1 MGQFSL
7 RVNGLPLGL
16 VARDRKCEGPTVG
29 AFLKS
34 GLWLTRS
41 ELAEKV
47 DERGGLDACL
57 QAELGEVIA
66 RYHRRAATRATP
78 IGIWSGVGVG
88 RFDDAARVAL
98 SPPDTW
104 KVLLRPDLVWWEF
117 ASKRYEQEWLEPET
131 VLTANPLAYVRGNR
145 LILPCPIRMDDPKD
159 LRGGAG
165 VTTGDKRSV
174 SYNLSIRATPPV
186 RFVQERCEDGR
197 SFSLLAGALV
207 DEGGCASVEVAE
219 KLIRQLLELG
229 FVMSPFHGNV
239 GRDQIW
245 PISETDLRRKAPQ
258 IANFTHDIEAAV
270 LADPAERPGL
280 LADLSARL
288 AAVEP
293 VSQPLRANLVV
304 SNSDFALPHAVAE
317 ECSKVAA
324 LLTWCGALAANDTGR
339 GLGHYHQEF
348 TERYGMQTAVP
359 LSTLLDPHLGLGAP
373 PGYRHPPAVRKRQI
387 DNQDRPAENQIEGF
401 LERAVL
407 LALSEGRRE
416 VRLHEE
422 QLAELGRHS
431 DEGPLYKG
439 PPTMEICAE
448 LVVCGPEALA
458 KGDFQ
463 LVLSPVLGSD
473 SIGKLSGRFLSDM
486 PKWFE
491 VGLRD
496 AALRVSSRRGA
507 PIYAQVMHR
516 MASARLNNIVTA
528 PRLWPVVLRSDG
540 APREADE
547 QTLTVKD
554 LLVAADER
562 GLYLRSRHSGRE
574 VIATTAHVLNV
585 DLLPNVLRFALEV
598 SAARSGALFLPKLA
612 RTENFPFVP
621 RLVYERTVLSPARW
635 RIWSDTQL
643 GDGRE
648 TLDSETILRWRNTAG
663 LPRYVYSGS
672 YDLRL
677 LHDLENADERSE
689 LARMLRRD
697 GALEVT
703 EFIGSFEDRPFRSD
717 RGAHNAEIVVP
728 LIRRSSS
735 TDHSTVPLRPV
746 RVEPVIAA
754 DSRWNYLQ
762 LYADPERFDDLL
774 TQEIAPVI
782 RACLSD
788 GLCEQWFFLRY
799 SVPAPHLRLRLR
811 ASGAPEASVIG
822 QRLHE
827 FAHRLLEA
835 GQIADFA
842 FLPYRPE
849 YARYGGE
856 AAVAFAEAAFW
867 RDSEY
872 VLAMLTDSTFL
883 RMPKS
888 SRAALGLV
896 DALPA
901 IAPDLTP
908 DAFFG
913 ALIDRRAFN
922 DSLRDH
928 AVKLVSRD
936 PEVGGL
942 RDLRRSAFSAYSR
955 HIEAPEWNFDR
966 AERLAMV
973 RSLFHMHCNRL
984 MGAQKDER
992 AANALARRIQ
1002 GWLRHASG
1010 L

>member
-1 MGQFSL
+1 MGHFSL
-7 RVNGLPLGL
+7 RVNALPLEAVTRGCL
-16 VARDRKCEGPTVG
+16 GEGVAGKAYLR
-29 AFLKS
+29 S

-41 ELAEKV
+41 ELAEKA
-47 DERGGLDACL
+47 DERGGIDACL
-57 QAELGEVIA
+57 QTELGEVIA

-78 IGIWSGVGVG
+78 LGIWSGVGVG
-88 RFDDAARVAL
+88 RFDDATRTAL
-98 SPPDTW
+98 APQETW
-104 KVLLRPDLVWWEF
+104 KVSLRPDLVWWEF
-117 ASKRYEQEWLEPET
+117 ASRRHEQEWLEPET

-145 LILPCPIRMDDPKD
+145 LILPCSIRTDDPKD
-159 LRGGAG
+159 LRDGADLA
-165 VTTGDKRSV
+165 TGDKKSV

-186 RFVQERCEDGR
+186 RFVLERCEDSRG
-197 SFSLLAGALV
+197 FSVLAGALV

-229 FVMSPFHGNV
+229 FVMTPFHGNV

-245 PISETDLRRKAPQ
+245 PISETELRRKAPQ
-258 IANFTHDIEAAV
+258 IAHFTHEIEAAV
-270 LADPAERPGL
+270 SAHSAERPGL

-293 VSQPLRANLVV
+293 VSQPLRANLIV

-324 LLTWCGALAANDTGR
+324 LLTWCGALAASDTGR
-339 GLGHYHQEF
+339 GLGHYHQEYI
-348 TERYGMQTAVP
+348 ERYGMQTAVP

-373 PGYRHPPAVRKRQI
+373 PGYRHPPEARKRQS
-387 DNQDRPAENQIEGF
+387 DGQDRPAANRIEVF

-431 DEGPLYKG
+431 GERAFYKG

-448 LVVCGPEALA
+448 LVVFGPDALA

-463 LVLSPVLGSD
+463 LVLSPVVGSD
-473 SIGKLSGRFLSDM
+473 SIGKLSGRFLSDL
-486 PKWFE
+486 PEWFE

-496 AALRVSSRRGA
+496 AALRVSSRPGA

-516 MASARLNNIVTA
+516 MALARLNNIVAA

-554 LLVAADER
+554 LLVAADEG
-562 GLYLRSRHSGRE
+562 GLHLRCRRSGRE

-585 DLLPNVLRFALEV
+585 DLLPNALRFALEV

-612 RTENFPFVP
+612 RSENFPFVP
-621 RLVYERTVLSPARW
+621 RLIYKRTVLAPARW
-635 RIWSDTQL
+635 RIWSETQL

-648 TLDSETILRWRNTAG
+648 TLDNETILRWRKTAG
-663 LPRYVYSGS
+663 LPRYVYSGT

-677 LHDLENADERSE
+677 LYDLENADERAE

-697 GALEVT
+697 GVLEVT
-703 EFIGSFEDRPFRSD
+703 EFIGSFDDRPFRSLQ
-717 RGAHNAEIVVP
+717 GAHNAEIVVP
-728 LIRRSSS
+728 LMRSSP
-735 TDHSTVPLRPV
+735 TDCPTVPLRPV
-746 RVEPVIAA
+746 RVEPLIAA
-754 DSRWNYLQ
+754 DACWKYLQ
-762 LYADPERFDDLL
+762 LYADSERFDDLL
-774 TQEIAPVI
+774 TQEIAPLI

-811 ASGAPEASVIG
+811 ASGSPEASEIG

-827 FAHRLLEA
+827 FAHRMLET

-849 YARYGGE
+849 YSRYGGE
-856 AAVAFAEAAFW
+856 AAVALAEAVFW

-872 VLAMLTDSTFL
+872 VLAMLTDSTFS

-888 SRAALGLV
+888 SRAALGLI

-901 IAPDLTP
+901 IAPDLAP

-936 PEVGGL
+936 PEAGGL

-955 HIEAPEWNFDR
+955 HIQAPEWDFDR

-984 MGAQKDER
+984 MGTQKDER